1 MNNKYKEIVDY
12 AIDYKKNNIR
22 NYKRVGVAVIDTGVF
37 LHPDIRRNVVDFYDC
52 VNGRNIPYDNNG
64 HGTHVSGIIAGNGH
78 MSKNMIA
85 GLNSDAAIIGIKV
98 LNQKGNGKIEN
109 VLRGLEYIVKN
120 KEKYNIRILNISIG
134 GNDNYKDAD
143 NIALIDGVEMVW
155 SKGIVVVAA
164 AGNNGPDK
172 STITAPGVSR
182 KIITV
187 GSSDDLSMAGNQT
200 SYSGRGPT
208 CRCVIKPDILC
219 VGNKIPGLSNTVPGY
234 VTKSGTSMSTPIIS
248 GAISILLEKHPDMT
262 PKDIKIALKNTST
275 DLGISKN
282 IQGYG
287 ELNIK
292 KLLSV

>member
-12 AIDYKKNNIR
+12 AIDYKKNNIK
-22 NYKRVGVAVIDTGVF
+22 NYKQVGVAVIDTGVF
-37 LHPDIRRNVVDFYDC
+37 LHPDIRRSVVGFYDC

-78 MSKNMIA
+78 MSKKMIA

-134 GNDNYKDAD
+134 GNDNYKDVD

-187 GSSDDLSMAGNQT
+187 GSSDDLSMWGNQT

-208 CRCVIKPDILC
+208 CRCIIKPDILC
-219 VGNKIPGLSNTVPGY
+219 VGNKIPGLSNTIPGY

>member
-1 MNNKYKEIVDY
+1 MNSKYKEIVDY
-12 AIDYKKNNIR
+12 ATGYRKNIR
-22 NYKRVGVAVIDTGVF
+22 SNEKKVGVAVIDTGIF
-37 LHPDIRRNVVDFYDC
+37 LHPDIRKNVIAFYDC
-52 VNGRNIPYDNNG
+52 VNGRTIPYDNNG
-64 HGTHVSGIIAGNGH
+64 HGTHVSGIIAGNGY

-85 GLNSDAAIIGIKV
+85 GLNRSAAIISIKV
-98 LNQKGNGKIEN
+98 LNQKGSGKIEN
-109 VLRGLEYIVKN
+109 VLRGLEFIAKN

-143 NIALIDGVEMVW
+143 NIALIDGVEMIW
-155 SKGIVVVAA
+155 KKGIVVVAA

-172 STITAPGVSR
+172 GTITAPGVSR

-187 GSSDDLSMAGNQT
+187 GSSDDLNIKGHKT

-208 CRCVIKPDILC
+208 CRCIIKPDIVC
-219 VGNKIPGLSNTVPGY
+219 VGNKIPGLSNTGPGY

-248 GAISILLEKHPDMT
+248 GAVSLLLEKHPDMT
-262 PKDIKIALKNTST
+262 PKDVKIALKNTAA

-292 KLLSV
+292 KLLSI